1 MTKEAF
7 GRILDEVLQDLPAG
21 AVPYLQ
27 NVVFRLESEAPDAPA
42 READWEPSALHGFQH
57 LTSNWT
63 VEPTVKPGAPMATA
77 TLYMNPIL
85 EAGPDTAAEVRRV
98 VLGTIEARLGLAQG
112 WIEKQTPK
120 VAGWTPETESE
131 EDEPEV
137 HPAEDSAEG
146 LVETAEAEIEAFPP
160 DARDWFDEVEIVAV
174 DKPEAAGDPARVADY
189 PSPGDD
195 LRVLVLYTQNIRRQP
210 EPAPSVVRR
219 ILRAALAR
227 RTP

>member
-7 GRILDEVLQDLPAG
+7 GRILDEVLRDLPERAT
-21 AVPYLQ
+21 PYLQ
-27 NVVFRLESEAPDAPA
+27 NVVFLLEEEAAGAPA
-42 READWEPSALHGFQH
+42 REAEWAPTPLHGFQH
-57 LTSNWT
+57 LAQYWT
-63 VEPTVKPGAPMATA
+63 MNPPANAATPMATA
-77 TLYMNPIL
+77 TLYMKPIL
-85 EAGPDTAAEVRRV
+85 DAGPDTAAEVRRV
-98 VLGTIEARLGLAQG
+98 VLGTIEARIGLDPGSIDRDVPMAAE
-112 WIEKQTPK
+112 WN
-120 VAGWTPETESE
+120 PEQDRE

-137 HPAEDSAEG
+137 RPAEDSGEG

-174 DKPEAAGDPARVADY
+174 DKPEAEGDPERVADY
-189 PSPGDD
+189 PAPGDD

-227 RTP
+227 R